1 MFSTDVNKTDEAE
14 NEKYSYILFQALFK
28 TQISSKEKVFEKGK
42 SVLCIAETNNLNG
55 AREPES

>member
-1 MFSTDVNKTDEAE
+1 MRLRMKSIPTFYFKP
-14 NEKYSYILFQALFK
+14 YLFK
-28 TQISSKEKVFEKGK
+28 TQINSKEKVFEKGK